1 MGTRK
6 VEHMEKIHVAIV
18 EDLDDFRVKYSRLIN
33 TTQSFVCLPEHQFPN
48 CEASTSTL
56 LNDQRIKVVIQDI
69 GMPKGHINGIA
80 SMQQIKHQRPELLF
94 MIATVYV
101 DDLYLFEAL
110 CAGADSYLL
119 KTDPDAAFMHH
130 LHDLALENGRPF
142 SGALMRRILDVFRS
156 QESDSGKVKLSPIQ
170 SKILETMLEG
180 EVNDTPYSYEEL
192 AENMRR
198 DVKDITREIRTIY
211 KMLHVNNRKEMIR
224 KYQTWKVRFFG
235 FN

>member
-1 MGTRK
+1 
-6 VEHMEKIHVAIV
+6 MEKIHVAIV
-18 EDLDDFRVKYSRLIN
+18 EDLDDFRVRYSRLMN
-33 TTQSFVCLPEHQFPN
+33 TTQSFVCLPEHQFSC
-48 CEASTSTL
+48 CEDSTNTL
-56 LNDQRIKVVIQDI
+56 LTDPRIKVVIQDI

-80 SMQQIKHQRPELLF
+80 SMQHIKHKRPDLLF

-119 KTDPDAAFMHH
+119 KTDPDAVFMHH
-130 LHDLALENGRPF
+130 LQELALQNGRPF

-156 QESDSGKVKLSPIQ
+156 QESDPNKIKPSPIQ
-170 SKILETMLEG
+170 TKILDTILEG
-180 EVNDTPYSYEEL
+180 EINDVPYSNEEL
-192 AENMRR
+192 AEKLKR
-198 DVKDITREIRTIY
+198 DIKDITREVRGIY

-224 KYQTWKVRFFG
+224 KYQTLRVRFLG